1 MTKLASKVLNKFDDE
16 NLLIDQQVEA
26 LEKLWLREYLAVAD
40 SVDQCSVDDSD
51 SPWWQDR

>member
-1 MTKLASKVLNKFDDE
+1 MTQLGKQVLAKFDDE

-26 LEKLWLREYLAVAD
+26 LEILWKREYQATAD
-40 SVDQCSVDDSD
+40 SVDQCSVDDSS